1 MRHTSAALRIV
12 PSAVQ
17 HFAEHGY
24 DGASMSKIAEAVGI
38 RKPSLY
44 SHFRSKDELFM
55 FCFKG
60 AVSDEQQCATALLDD
75 VSRDALPGE
84 LYCRSFIRRYS
95 TSSSLQ
101 LMLRTAYMAPP
112 ALAPQVDAL
121 FEGYL
126 AVLEDGFIASARRR
140 FSEGAMQLSSEA
152 TLREV
157 YVALVDSVQVKLV
170 YTTPELAKYRLDT
183 LRSVIAPLLSI
194 VER

>member
-1 MRHTSAALRIV
+1 MPHTSAALRIV
-12 PSAVQ
+12 PSAVR
-17 HFAEHGY
+17 HFAEYGY
-24 DGASMSKIAEAVGI
+24 DGASMSKIAEAIGI

-60 AVSDEQQCATALLDD
+60 AVSDEQQCAIALLEAET
-75 VSRDALPGE
+75 RDALPGE

-112 ALAPQVDAL
+112 ALKIQVDDL

-126 AVLEDGFIASARRR
+126 AVLEGGFISSARKR
-140 FSEGAMQLSSEA
+140 FGDRVEQLSNEA
-152 TLREV
+152 TLREI
-157 YVALVDSVQVKLV
+157 YIALVDSVQVKLV
-170 YTTPELAKYRLDT
+170 YTTPELAEYRLGT
-183 LRSVIAPLLSI
+183 LRSVIAPLLS
-194 VER
+194 VDS